1 MKIFTLFVC
10 TQIAWMRVCVWLL
23 CSKYKQKDGD
33 EERRKK
39 KLQFFSVLFALCIK
53 NQANKPL
60 FCMCIC
66 MKTIFL
72 WHQCA
77 GLFYMSLFSLFFFF
91 SLSAY
96 VLKLYYTNKLPINL
110 TKISQKKYIF
120 ISSTCLFSMN
130 NYVGFSLS
138 SCILLHI
145 FRWHHLSICIHQYS
159 DFKAKK
165 NPKRI
170 RFWFHRFIGDKHHR
184 MYHYVSVWPM
194 SKYRTNETD

>member
-1 MKIFTLFVC
+1 
-10 TQIAWMRVCVWLL
+10 
-23 CSKYKQKDGD
+23 
-33 EERRKK
+33 
-39 KLQFFSVLFALCIK
+39 
-53 NQANKPL
+53 
-60 FCMCIC
+60 MCIC

-165 NPKRI
+165 KPEKNPILISQIHWGQTPSNVSLRI
-170 RFWFHRFIGDKHHR
+170 GL
-184 MYHYVSVWPM
+184 
-194 SKYRTNETD
+194 TDVKVQDE